1 MGQMASSDSGAVS
14 NRAIV
19 SSRPISNKC
28 GIGVNFKRLENQ
40 CMEVSH
46 DVALIEAKPWDFV
59 RLPISKASGG
69 FRGFRLTVAGN

>member
-28 GIGVNFKRLENQ
+28 GIGVNFKRLENR

-46 DVALIEAKPWDFV
+46 DVALIEANRGISSVCQSRKP
-59 RLPISKASGG
+59 A
-69 FRGFRLTVAGN
+69 VAFEVLG